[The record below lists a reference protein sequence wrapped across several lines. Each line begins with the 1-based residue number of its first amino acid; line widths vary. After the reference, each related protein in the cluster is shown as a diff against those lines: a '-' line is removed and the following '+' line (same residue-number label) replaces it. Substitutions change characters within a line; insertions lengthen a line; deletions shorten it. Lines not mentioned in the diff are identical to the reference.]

1 MPSMGELIFMP
12 FHVTCV
18 CEGAVPRNEAVAIVP
33 RPYDL
38 MNTGVLCDSR
48 SPKLLVTF
56 CRSATES
63 RFIFVTPMSAR
74 RRPVTTASFSRIVRE
89 ERGSDASGDS
99 QTVRRPQ
106 GGCRQRQ
113 RGRQSG
119 PIQSVHSDRHLK
131 QKAPGM
137 MPT

>member
-1 MPSMGELIFMP
+1 
-12 FHVTCV
+12 
-18 CEGAVPRNEAVAIVP
+18 
-33 RPYDL
+33 

-99 QTVRRPQ
+99 QTVPFAALREAVV
-106 GGCRQRQ
+106 
-113 RGRQSG
+113 
-119 PIQSVHSDRHLK
+119 SVSAAARAVLYSRFI
-131 QKAPGM
+131 AIVI
-137 MPT
+137 

>member
-99 QTVRRPQ
+99 QTVSSAALREAVV
-106 GGCRQRQ
+106 
-113 RGRQSG
+113 
-119 PIQSVHSDRHLK
+119 SVSAAARAVLYSRFI
-131 QKAPGM
+131 AIVI
-137 MPT
+137 

>member
-48 SPKLLVTF
+48 SPKL
-56 CRSATES
+56 
-63 RFIFVTPMSAR
+63 
-74 RRPVTTASFSRIVRE
+74 
-89 ERGSDASGDS
+89 GDS
-99 QTVRRPQ
+99 QTVPFAALREAVV
-106 GGCRQRQ
+106 
-113 RGRQSG
+113 
-119 PIQSVHSDRHLK
+119 SVSAAARAVLYSRFI
-131 QKAPGM
+131 AIVI
-137 MPT
+137 